1 MMQHTRNYTLFGM
14 IIVIGLIGVV
24 YLYTTITTIPSNF
37 PTNKNFTVNENESL
51 KSVSE
56 RLKTEGYITSS
67 LLFRAGLSFLG
78 KDRVLQLGGYAF
90 PQPLPLLGVVA
101 TFVDGHPSSPLLSV
115 TIPEGSTSF
124 EVAVII
130 AKAIPALS
138 VETFTKIINEYKA
151 NGKLFPSTYF
161 LLPSY
166 KEEDIVK
173 LMLSTF
179 TKKVEPT
186 IDPSEIHAPLTSVN
200 DVLVLASILEGEAK
214 TSEDMKVV
222 AGILLARLSKGMM
235 LQVDA
240 AKETYKQKG
249 LPSTP
254 INNPGLVAIDAVL
267 HPTRS
272 SYLFYITG
280 NDGKMYYAKTFEE
293 HKKNIKKYL
302 K

>member
-1 MMQHTRNYTLFGM
+1 M